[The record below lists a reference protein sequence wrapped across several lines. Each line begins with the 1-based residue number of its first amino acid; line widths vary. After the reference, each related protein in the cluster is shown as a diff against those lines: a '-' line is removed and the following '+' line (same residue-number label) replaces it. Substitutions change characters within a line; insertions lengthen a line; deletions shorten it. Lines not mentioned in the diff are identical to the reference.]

1 MAFVAP
7 FFATASSFL
16 ASASPW
22 LTAIGTGLSV
32 VGSIQQGNQAY
43 AAAKSE
49 QYARE
54 SNAQL
59 LQYNAQAAG
68 QQAASREALIRRRL
82 AASQGEARAALGST
96 GTAISGSNLGLLEQA
111 AREGEMDALT
121 IRYEGEMERR
131 GLMAQAAQEL
141 YQAQGAKR
149 VAKEARRAGFINA
162 GTSLLAGAASYG
174 AGRLASSAGAGSAGA
189 WTRKPGM
196 FTNTGRLLNTWS
208 APASSLGSARF

>member
-22 LTAIGTGLSV
+22 LTAIGTGISAI
-32 VGSIQQGNQAY
+32 GAIQQGNQAY
-43 AAAKSE
+43 ASAKSE

-59 LQYNAQAAG
+59 LQFNAQAAG
-68 QQAASREALIRRRL
+68 QQAVAREALLRRRV
-82 AASQGEARAALGST
+82 AATQGEARAALGST

-111 AREGEMDALT
+111 AQEGELDALT
-121 IRYEGEMERR
+121 IRYEGEMQQR
-131 GLMAQAAQEL
+131 GLMAQAQQEL

-149 VAKEARRAGFINA
+149 QAKDARRAGFISA
-162 GTSLLAGAASYG
+162 GTNLLSGAALYG
-174 AGRLASSAGAGSAGA
+174 AGRYAGAAGSSAGA

-196 FTNTGRLLNTWS
+196 FTNTGKLLNTWS
-208 APASSLGSARF
+208 GSTSGLSAARY